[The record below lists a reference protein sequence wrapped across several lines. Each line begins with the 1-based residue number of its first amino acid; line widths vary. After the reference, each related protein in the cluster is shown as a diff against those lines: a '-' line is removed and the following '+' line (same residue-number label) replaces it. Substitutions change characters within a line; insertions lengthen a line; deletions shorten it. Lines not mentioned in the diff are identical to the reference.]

1 MTTSSATV
9 SVGGNPMAIFT
20 AFPQAAGPR
29 PTLVLIHHR
38 DGVDPFT
45 KATAE
50 RYAANGFVCA
60 APNLFHRAP
69 AGEDARVSRTKLDD
83 GEIVADINAT
93 VTHLKSL
100 AQVNGNAIGILG
112 HCMGGRM
119 TFLGAATNPAFKAA
133 AMFYGGSIFVAQ
145 GKGTPAPF
153 ALVANIKCPVAGFFG
168 KDDKNPSPDDV
179 ARISAEFKRLNIRHD
194 FKLYD
199 GTGHAFQ
206 NFQNPDS
213 YRKESS
219 DDAWVRALA
228 FFNAELAGA
237 R

>member
-1 MTTSSATV
+1 MATSSPTV
-9 SVGGNPMAIFT
+9 DVGGSPMAIFT

-29 PTLVLIHHR
+29 PALVLIHHR
-38 DGVDPFT
+38 DGVDEFT

-60 APNLFHRAP
+60 APNLYHRRP
-69 AGEDARVSRTKLDD
+69 ADEDSKVSRTKLDD

-93 VTHLKSL
+93 VAQLQSMP
-100 AQVNGNAIGILG
+100 QVNRNAMGILG

-133 AMFYGGSIFVAQ
+133 SMFYGGGIFVAQ

-153 ALVANIKCPVAGFFG
+153 ELVKNIKCPFAGFFG
-168 KDDKNPSPDDV
+168 KEDKNPSPDDV
-179 ARISAEFKRLNIRHD
+179 ARISAEFTRLNIRHD
-194 FKLYD
+194 FKIYD

-206 NFQNPDS
+206 NFSNPDS
-213 YRKESS
+213 YRKASS